1 MKEWIS
7 ILCATAFLVVSGA
20 SSAEN
25 TFDVEK
31 VESLAKSGITVAQTI
46 LGDMY
51 LQGQGVRQDYSQA
64 RHWFELAAQQGFAD
78 AQLNLAGMYYRG
90 EGVSQ
95 DYIQAKHWL
104 ELAAKQGLI
113 EAQFILGGMYH
124 LGQSVRQDFVQA
136 KEWFGKACDNG
147 NQNGCDFY
155 RKINET
161 GIR

>member
-7 ILCATAFLVVSGA
+7 ILCATAFLIVSGV

-25 TFDVEK
+25 TFDVKK

-51 LQGQGVRQDYSQA
+51 LQG
-64 RHWFELAAQQGFAD
+64 
-78 AQLNLAGMYYRG
+78 
-90 EGVSQ
+90 
-95 DYIQAKHWL
+95 
-104 ELAAKQGLI
+104 
-113 EAQFILGGMYH
+113 LG
-124 LGQSVRQDFVQA
+124 VRQDFVQA

-155 RKINET
+155 RKLNE
-161 GIR
+161 GNIR